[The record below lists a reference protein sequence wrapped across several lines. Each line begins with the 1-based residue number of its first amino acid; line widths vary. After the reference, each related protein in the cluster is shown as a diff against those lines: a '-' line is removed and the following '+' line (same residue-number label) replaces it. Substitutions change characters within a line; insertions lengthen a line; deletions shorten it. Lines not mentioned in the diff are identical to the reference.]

1 MCLIGKKGEWRVTQ
15 RGAYYCG
22 PGKIEVGESEVRAP
36 AADQV
41 RIEVEW
47 CGVCG
52 TDLHIYQGHMDGRF
66 DGRRIIGHEMSGRI
80 VEMGSDVEGWKAG
93 DAVVVRPLDPCLQ
106 CPACKAGNSHI
117 CQKLNFVGID
127 SPGAFQTSW
136 TVPAALLHRLPE
148 GLAMDLA
155 ALVEPMAVACHDVR
169 LGEVTQGEKVVVIGG
184 GPIGLLNALVAREA
198 GAEVL
203 VAEVNE
209 ARLKM
214 AQALGLATHNPL
226 QDSLEDRVA
235 EWTGGAGADVVFEVS
250 GSAPGAEMMTKI
262 AKVRGRIVVVA
273 IFAQAP
279 KVDLFQFF
287 WRELKLCGVR
297 VYEPEDYEKAIKLVA
312 GGQLPLE
319 QLITSRRSLGEL
331 PAVFAELAAGAE
343 QVKVMIDIKGA

>member
-1 MCLIGKKGEWRVTQ
+1 VVQ

-22 PGKIEVGESEVRAP
+22 AGKVEVGQSSIETP

-66 DGRRIIGHEMSGRI
+66 NGRRIIGHEMSGRI
-80 VEMGSDVEGWKAG
+80 VEIGDEVEGFQAG
-93 DAVVVRPLDPCLQ
+93 DAVVVRPLDPCLE
-106 CPACKAGNSHI
+106 CPACRAGNSHV
-117 CQKLNFVGID
+117 CQNLNFVGID

-136 TVPAALLHRLPE
+136 TVPATLLHRLPE
-148 GLAMDLA
+148 GMAMDLA

-169 LGEVTQGEKVVVIGG
+169 LGEVASGEKVVVIGG
-184 GPIGLLNALVAREA
+184 GPIGLLNALVARHA

-209 ARLKM
+209 ARLGM
-214 AQALGLATHNPL
+214 AESLGLSSVNPL
-226 QDSLEDRVA
+226 LENLEERVLG
-235 EWTGGAGADVVFEVS
+235 WTGGAGADVVFEVS
-250 GSAPGAEMMTKI
+250 GSVPGAEVMTKL

-297 VYEPEDYEKAIKLVA
+297 VYEPEDYEQAIELVA
-312 GGQLPLE
+312 SGQLPLE
-319 QLITSRRSLGEL
+319 QLITSRRSLDEL
-331 PAVFAELAAGAE
+331 PDVFSELTAGADE
-343 QVKVMIDIKGA
+343 VKVMIDIKGV

>member
-1 MCLIGKKGEWRVTQ
+1 MGQ

-22 PGKIEVGESEVRAP
+22 PGKIEVGQSEVAAP
-36 AADQV
+36 EADQV

-80 VEMGSDVEGWKAG
+80 VETGRDVQGWNAG

-106 CPACKAGNSHI
+106 CPACRAGNSHV

-136 TVPAALLHRLPE
+136 TVPAALLHRLPD
-148 GLAMDLA
+148 GMAMDLA
-155 ALVEPMAVACHDVR
+155 ALVEPLAVACHDVR
-169 LGEVTQGEKVVVIGG
+169 LGEVAVGEKAVIIGG
-184 GPIGLLNALVAREA
+184 GPIGLLNALVARHA

-203 VAEVNE
+203 VAEVNA
-209 ARLKM
+209 ARLQM
-214 AQALGLATHNPL
+214 AESLGLTALNPL
-226 QDSLEDRVA
+226 RESLEERVA
-235 EWTGGAGADVVFEVS
+235 DWTGGAGADIVFEVS
-250 GSAPGAEMMTKI
+250 GSAPGAEVMTKI

-297 VYEPEDYEKAIKLVA
+297 VYEPEDYEKAIALVA
-312 GGQLPLE
+312 GGQLSLQ
-319 QLITSRRSLGEL
+319 QLITSRRNLDEL
-331 PAVFAELAAGAE
+331 PTVFAELVAGAE

>member
-1 MCLIGKKGEWRVTQ
+1 MGEK
-15 RGAYYCG
+15 GAYYCG
-22 PGKIEVGESEVRAP
+22 AGKIEIGQSAIEIP

-80 VEMGSDVEGWKAG
+80 AETGNGVEGWQVG
-93 DAVVVRPLDPCLQ
+93 DAVVVRPLDPCLE
-106 CPACKAGNSHI
+106 CPACRAGNSHV
-117 CQKLNFVGID
+117 CQNLNFVGID

-148 GLAMDLA
+148 DMAMDLA

-169 LGEVTQGEKVVVIGG
+169 LGEVASGEKAVVIGG
-184 GPIGLLNALVAREA
+184 GPIGLLNALVARHA

-209 ARLKM
+209 ARLQM
-214 AQALGLATHNPL
+214 AESLGLSTVNPL
-226 QDSLEDRVA
+226 LESLEGRVLG
-235 EWTGGAGADVVFEVS
+235 WTDGAGADVVFEVS
-250 GSAPGAEMMTKI
+250 GSASGAEVMTKL

-279 KVDLFQFF
+279 QVDLFQFF

-297 VYEPEDYEKAIKLVA
+297 VYEPEDYDQAIELVA
-312 GGQLPLE
+312 GGQLPIE

-331 PAVFAELAAGAE
+331 PAVFAELTAGADE
-343 QVKVMIDIKGA
+343 VKVMIDIKGA